1 MKKIALIGSTGS
13 IGRQVVNVALRYPE
27 RFQIVAMAAN
37 SNAPLFSEQIA
48 RLRPA
53 FAVLR
58 QESAAC
64 ALPPAPQGTR
74 LAAGEEAFEEV
85 CAFADADIV
94 FVAVS
99 GFAGL
104 KASLLALG
112 AGKDIALANKESLV
126 VGGDLVLRKAEEKG
140 AKILP
145 VDSEHSA
152 IWQCLHFDCAARY
165 RRILLTA
172 SGGAL
177 RDVPLQK
184 LEKMTA
190 KEALA
195 HPNWDMGAKITVDC
209 ATMLNKGFEVIEA
222 MHLYGAPLE
231 KIQVLVHRE
240 SIVHSMVEFEDG
252 AVLAQMGVP
261 SMELPIQLALTY
273 PERISC
279 ELPPVDFVKLGALHF
294 EAVDEE
300 RYPCFS
306 LALECAE
313 KGGTYPCI
321 LNAAGE
327 IAVSAFLK
335 GQIKYTQI
343 ADIIEGT
350 LSASE
355 RGTAVSYAALEE
367 CDSAAR
373 ARAEALLPQ

>member
-13 IGRQVVNVALRYPE
+13 IGRQAIDVALRYPE
-27 RFQIVAMAAN
+27 RFRIVAMAAN
-37 SNAPLFSEQIA
+37 SDASLFAEQAA
-48 RLRPA
+48 RLRLG
-53 FAVLR
+53 FAALR
-58 QESAAC
+58 QESAAVG
-64 ALPPAPQGTR
+64 LPRELNGTR
-74 LAAGEEAFEEV
+74 FAAGETAFEEA
-85 CAFADADIV
+85 CSYAEADIV
-94 FVAVS
+94 LIAVS

-126 VGGDLVLRKAEEKG
+126 VGGKLVLAAAEEKG
-140 AKILP
+140 AAILP

-152 IWQCLHFDCAARY
+152 IWQCLHFDRAAKF

-177 RDVPLQK
+177 RDVPLES
-184 LEKMTA
+184 LERVTA
-190 KEALA
+190 AEALA
-195 HPNWDMGAKITVDC
+195 HPNWKMGAKITIDC

-231 KIQVLVHRE
+231 RVEVLLHRE

-252 AVLAQMGVP
+252 AVLAQLGMP

-273 PERISC
+273 PERLSC
-279 ELPPVDFVKLGALHF
+279 GIPPVDFVRLGALHF
-294 EAVDEE
+294 AAVDEA

-306 LALECAE
+306 LALECA
-313 KGGTYPCI
+313 KRGGTYPCV

-350 LSASE
+350 LSAPSA
-355 RGTAVSYAALEE
+355 GNADCYAGLEE
-367 CDSAAR
+367 CDRAAR
-373 ARAEALLPQ
+373 ACAQALLPR